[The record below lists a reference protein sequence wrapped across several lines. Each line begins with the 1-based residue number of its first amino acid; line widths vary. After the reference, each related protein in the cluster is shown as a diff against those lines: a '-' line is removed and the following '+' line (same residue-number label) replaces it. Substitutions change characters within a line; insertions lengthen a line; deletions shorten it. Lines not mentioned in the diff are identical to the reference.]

1 MELFLGIISMVSS
14 TAAAVFGLGGG
25 LILISFL
32 PDFLPGDALV
42 PVHGV
47 TQLASN
53 TSRAAF
59 SFRSIVWRLWPLFFA
74 GSVLGATM
82 FGLLVV
88 NISTAYIPVFIGV
101 YILLKLWS
109 ERVGRLLSSFDSLFV
124 LGFLQTGLGILVGST
139 GHLTMP
145 RLLKEI
151 SDRDGIVATSGM
163 FMSLSHGLKLLAY
176 GIIGFKFN
184 QYSVIL
190 AYMVTGALIGSFV
203 GTLLRR
209 QISNRWF
216 SQILKILLTVMALIG
231 TTVVPYNLFLH
242 ASAVQEKWS
251 ADVDV
256 RTALHQSRVDTS
268 LSIGL
273 GGIITLAVL
282 GTSAA
287 AFFGSGIEFSAV
299 NMSRQLEPLLGKS
312 AGYFFAAGLFAAG
325 LSSAVTAP
333 LAAAYA
339 VCGVMGW
346 PRDLRGKRFR
356 QVWFAVLVCGTAFS
370 VAGIKPLAAILFAQ
384 AANGFLLPLCAVFLL
399 LVMNRRDVLGAYV
412 NKHWVNGLGGIVVLV
427 TFALGLL
434 KILQVA
440 RVF

>member
-1 MELFLGIISMVSS
+1 MEFFLGIISMVSS

-32 PDFLPGDALV
+32 PDFLPADALV

-74 GSVLGATM
+74 GSVLGATL

-190 AYMVTGALIGSFV
+190 ACMVTGALIGSFV

-216 SQILKILLTVMALIG
+216 SQILKILLTVMALRMI
-231 TTVVPYNLFLH
+231 Y
-242 ASAVQEKWS
+242 SA
-251 ADVDV
+251 
-256 RTALHQSRVDTS
+256 
-268 LSIGL
+268 
-273 GGIITLAVL
+273 
-282 GTSAA
+282 
-287 AFFGSGIEFSAV
+287 
-299 NMSRQLEPLLGKS
+299 
-312 AGYFFAAGLFAAG
+312 
-325 LSSAVTAP
+325 
-333 LAAAYA
+333 
-339 VCGVMGW
+339 
-346 PRDLRGKRFR
+346 FR
-356 QVWFAVLVCGTAFS
+356 
-370 VAGIKPLAAILFAQ
+370 
-384 AANGFLLPLCAVFLL
+384 
-399 LVMNRRDVLGAYV
+399 
-412 NKHWVNGLGGIVVLV
+412 
-427 TFALGLL
+427 
-434 KILQVA
+434 
-440 RVF
+440 

>member
-1 MELFLGIISMVSS
+1 MFLGIISMVSS

-88 NISTAYIPVFIGV
+88 NISAAYIPVFIGV

-209 QISNRWF
+209 RISNRWF
-216 SQILKILLTVMALIG
+216 SQILKILLTVMALRMI
-231 TTVVPYNLFLH
+231 Y
-242 ASAVQEKWS
+242 SAFQ
-251 ADVDV
+251 
-256 RTALHQSRVDTS
+256 
-268 LSIGL
+268 
-273 GGIITLAVL
+273 
-282 GTSAA
+282 
-287 AFFGSGIEFSAV
+287 
-299 NMSRQLEPLLGKS
+299 
-312 AGYFFAAGLFAAG
+312 
-325 LSSAVTAP
+325 
-333 LAAAYA
+333 
-339 VCGVMGW
+339 
-346 PRDLRGKRFR
+346 
-356 QVWFAVLVCGTAFS
+356 
-370 VAGIKPLAAILFAQ
+370 
-384 AANGFLLPLCAVFLL
+384 
-399 LVMNRRDVLGAYV
+399 
-412 NKHWVNGLGGIVVLV
+412 
-427 TFALGLL
+427 
-434 KILQVA
+434 
-440 RVF
+440 

>member
-1 MELFLGIISMVSS
+1 MESILGIISMVSS
-14 TAAAVFGLGGG
+14 TAAALFGLGGG

-32 PDFLPGDALV
+32 PDFLPADALV

-53 TSRAAF
+53 TSHAAF

-74 GSVLGATM
+74 GSVLGATL

-88 NISTAYIPVFIGV
+88 NISTAYIPIFIGV

-216 SQILKILLTVMALIG
+216 SQILNILLTVMALRMI
-231 TTVVPYNLFLH
+231 Y
-242 ASAVQEKWS
+242 SA
-251 ADVDV
+251 
-256 RTALHQSRVDTS
+256 
-268 LSIGL
+268 
-273 GGIITLAVL
+273 
-282 GTSAA
+282 
-287 AFFGSGIEFSAV
+287 
-299 NMSRQLEPLLGKS
+299 
-312 AGYFFAAGLFAAG
+312 
-325 LSSAVTAP
+325 
-333 LAAAYA
+333 
-339 VCGVMGW
+339 
-346 PRDLRGKRFR
+346 FR
-356 QVWFAVLVCGTAFS
+356 
-370 VAGIKPLAAILFAQ
+370 
-384 AANGFLLPLCAVFLL
+384 
-399 LVMNRRDVLGAYV
+399 
-412 NKHWVNGLGGIVVLV
+412 
-427 TFALGLL
+427 
-434 KILQVA
+434 
-440 RVF
+440 

>member
-32 PDFLPGDALV
+32 PDFLPADALV

-74 GSVLGATM
+74 GSVLGATL

-176 GIIGFKFN
+176 GIIGFKFS

-216 SQILKILLTVMALIG
+216 SQILKILLTVMALRMI
-231 TTVVPYNLFLH
+231 Y
-242 ASAVQEKWS
+242 SAFQ
-251 ADVDV
+251 
-256 RTALHQSRVDTS
+256 
-268 LSIGL
+268 
-273 GGIITLAVL
+273 
-282 GTSAA
+282 
-287 AFFGSGIEFSAV
+287 
-299 NMSRQLEPLLGKS
+299 
-312 AGYFFAAGLFAAG
+312 
-325 LSSAVTAP
+325 
-333 LAAAYA
+333 
-339 VCGVMGW
+339 
-346 PRDLRGKRFR
+346 
-356 QVWFAVLVCGTAFS
+356 
-370 VAGIKPLAAILFAQ
+370 
-384 AANGFLLPLCAVFLL
+384 
-399 LVMNRRDVLGAYV
+399 
-412 NKHWVNGLGGIVVLV
+412 
-427 TFALGLL
+427 
-434 KILQVA
+434 
-440 RVF
+440 

>member
-1 MELFLGIISMVSS
+1 MEFFLGIISMVSS

-32 PDFLPGDALV
+32 PDFLPAEALV

-88 NISTAYIPVFIGV
+88 NITTAYIPVFIGV

-190 AYMVTGALIGSFV
+190 AYMVAGALIGSFV

-216 SQILKILLTVMALIG
+216 SQILKILLTVMALRMI
-231 TTVVPYNLFLH
+231 Y
-242 ASAVQEKWS
+242 SAF
-251 ADVDV
+251 
-256 RTALHQSRVDTS
+256 H
-268 LSIGL
+268 
-273 GGIITLAVL
+273 
-282 GTSAA
+282 
-287 AFFGSGIEFSAV
+287 
-299 NMSRQLEPLLGKS
+299 
-312 AGYFFAAGLFAAG
+312 
-325 LSSAVTAP
+325 
-333 LAAAYA
+333 
-339 VCGVMGW
+339 
-346 PRDLRGKRFR
+346 
-356 QVWFAVLVCGTAFS
+356 
-370 VAGIKPLAAILFAQ
+370 
-384 AANGFLLPLCAVFLL
+384 
-399 LVMNRRDVLGAYV
+399 
-412 NKHWVNGLGGIVVLV
+412 
-427 TFALGLL
+427 
-434 KILQVA
+434 
-440 RVF
+440 

>member
-32 PDFLPGDALV
+32 PDFLPADALV

-74 GSVLGATM
+74 GSVLGATL

-151 SDRDGIVATSGM
+151 SDRNGIVATSGM

-176 GIIGFKFN
+176 GIIGFKFS

-216 SQILKILLTVMALIG
+216 SQILKILLTVMALRMI
-231 TTVVPYNLFLH
+231 Y
-242 ASAVQEKWS
+242 SAFQ
-251 ADVDV
+251 
-256 RTALHQSRVDTS
+256 
-268 LSIGL
+268 
-273 GGIITLAVL
+273 
-282 GTSAA
+282 
-287 AFFGSGIEFSAV
+287 
-299 NMSRQLEPLLGKS
+299 
-312 AGYFFAAGLFAAG
+312 
-325 LSSAVTAP
+325 
-333 LAAAYA
+333 
-339 VCGVMGW
+339 
-346 PRDLRGKRFR
+346 
-356 QVWFAVLVCGTAFS
+356 
-370 VAGIKPLAAILFAQ
+370 
-384 AANGFLLPLCAVFLL
+384 
-399 LVMNRRDVLGAYV
+399 
-412 NKHWVNGLGGIVVLV
+412 
-427 TFALGLL
+427 
-434 KILQVA
+434 
-440 RVF
+440 

>member
-1 MELFLGIISMVSS
+1 MEFFLGIISMVSS

-32 PDFLPGDALV
+32 PDFLPAEALV

-74 GSVLGATM
+74 GSVLGATL

-151 SDRDGIVATSGM
+151 SDRDGIVSTSGM

-190 AYMVTGALIGSFV
+190 AYMVAGALIGSFV

-216 SQILKILLTVMALIG
+216 SQILKILLTVMALRMI
-231 TTVVPYNLFLH
+231 Y
-242 ASAVQEKWS
+242 SA
-251 ADVDV
+251 
-256 RTALHQSRVDTS
+256 
-268 LSIGL
+268 
-273 GGIITLAVL
+273 
-282 GTSAA
+282 
-287 AFFGSGIEFSAV
+287 
-299 NMSRQLEPLLGKS
+299 
-312 AGYFFAAGLFAAG
+312 
-325 LSSAVTAP
+325 
-333 LAAAYA
+333 
-339 VCGVMGW
+339 
-346 PRDLRGKRFR
+346 FR
-356 QVWFAVLVCGTAFS
+356 
-370 VAGIKPLAAILFAQ
+370 
-384 AANGFLLPLCAVFLL
+384 
-399 LVMNRRDVLGAYV
+399 
-412 NKHWVNGLGGIVVLV
+412 
-427 TFALGLL
+427 
-434 KILQVA
+434 
-440 RVF
+440 

>member
-1 MELFLGIISMVSS
+1 MEFFLGIISMVSS

-32 PDFLPGDALV
+32 PDFLPADALV

-74 GSVLGATM
+74 GSVLGATS

-216 SQILKILLTVMALIG
+216 SQILKILLTVMALRMI
-231 TTVVPYNLFLH
+231 Y
-242 ASAVQEKWS
+242 SA
-251 ADVDV
+251 
-256 RTALHQSRVDTS
+256 
-268 LSIGL
+268 
-273 GGIITLAVL
+273 
-282 GTSAA
+282 
-287 AFFGSGIEFSAV
+287 
-299 NMSRQLEPLLGKS
+299 
-312 AGYFFAAGLFAAG
+312 
-325 LSSAVTAP
+325 
-333 LAAAYA
+333 
-339 VCGVMGW
+339 
-346 PRDLRGKRFR
+346 FR
-356 QVWFAVLVCGTAFS
+356 
-370 VAGIKPLAAILFAQ
+370 
-384 AANGFLLPLCAVFLL
+384 
-399 LVMNRRDVLGAYV
+399 
-412 NKHWVNGLGGIVVLV
+412 
-427 TFALGLL
+427 
-434 KILQVA
+434 
-440 RVF
+440 

>member
-1 MELFLGIISMVSS
+1 MEFFLGIISMVSS

-32 PDFLPGDALV
+32 PDFLPAEALV

-74 GSVLGATM
+74 GSVLGATL

-176 GIIGFKFN
+176 GIIGFKFS

-190 AYMVTGALIGSFV
+190 AYMVTGALIGSFI

-216 SQILKILLTVMALIG
+216 SQILKILLTVMALRMI
-231 TTVVPYNLFLH
+231 Y
-242 ASAVQEKWS
+242 SAFQ
-251 ADVDV
+251 
-256 RTALHQSRVDTS
+256 
-268 LSIGL
+268 
-273 GGIITLAVL
+273 
-282 GTSAA
+282 
-287 AFFGSGIEFSAV
+287 
-299 NMSRQLEPLLGKS
+299 
-312 AGYFFAAGLFAAG
+312 
-325 LSSAVTAP
+325 
-333 LAAAYA
+333 
-339 VCGVMGW
+339 
-346 PRDLRGKRFR
+346 
-356 QVWFAVLVCGTAFS
+356 
-370 VAGIKPLAAILFAQ
+370 
-384 AANGFLLPLCAVFLL
+384 
-399 LVMNRRDVLGAYV
+399 
-412 NKHWVNGLGGIVVLV
+412 
-427 TFALGLL
+427 
-434 KILQVA
+434 
-440 RVF
+440 

>member
-1 MELFLGIISMVSS
+1 MELFLGIISMMAS
-14 TAAAVFGLGGG
+14 TAAAIFGLGGG

-59 SFRSIVWRLWPLFFA
+59 SFRSIVWRLLPLFFA
-74 GSVLGATM
+74 GSVLGATL

-88 NISTAYIPVFIGV
+88 NISTAYIPVFIGI

-109 ERVGRLLSSFDSLFV
+109 ERMGRWLSSFDSLFV

-151 SDRDGIVATSGM
+151 SDRDGIVATSGL

-184 QYSVIL
+184 QYSALL

-209 QISNRWF
+209 NISNRWF
-216 SQILKILLTVMALIG
+216 SQIMKILLTVMALRMI
-231 TTVVPYNLFLH
+231 Y
-242 ASAVQEKWS
+242 
-251 ADVDV
+251 
-256 RTALHQSRVDTS
+256 
-268 LSIGL
+268 
-273 GGIITLAVL
+273 LA
-282 GTSAA
+282 
-287 AFFGSGIEFSAV
+287 F
-299 NMSRQLEPLLGKS
+299 
-312 AGYFFAAGLFAAG
+312 
-325 LSSAVTAP
+325 
-333 LAAAYA
+333 
-339 VCGVMGW
+339 
-346 PRDLRGKRFR
+346 
-356 QVWFAVLVCGTAFS
+356 
-370 VAGIKPLAAILFAQ
+370 
-384 AANGFLLPLCAVFLL
+384 
-399 LVMNRRDVLGAYV
+399 
-412 NKHWVNGLGGIVVLV
+412 
-427 TFALGLL
+427 
-434 KILQVA
+434 
-440 RVF
+440 

>member
-1 MELFLGIISMVSS
+1 MEFFLGIISMVSS

-32 PDFLPGDALV
+32 PDFLPADALV

-74 GSVLGATM
+74 GSVLGATL

-216 SQILKILLTVMALIG
+216 SQILKILLTVMALRMI
-231 TTVVPYNLFLH
+231 Y
-242 ASAVQEKWS
+242 SA
-251 ADVDV
+251 
-256 RTALHQSRVDTS
+256 
-268 LSIGL
+268 
-273 GGIITLAVL
+273 
-282 GTSAA
+282 
-287 AFFGSGIEFSAV
+287 
-299 NMSRQLEPLLGKS
+299 
-312 AGYFFAAGLFAAG
+312 
-325 LSSAVTAP
+325 
-333 LAAAYA
+333 
-339 VCGVMGW
+339 
-346 PRDLRGKRFR
+346 FR
-356 QVWFAVLVCGTAFS
+356 
-370 VAGIKPLAAILFAQ
+370 
-384 AANGFLLPLCAVFLL
+384 
-399 LVMNRRDVLGAYV
+399 
-412 NKHWVNGLGGIVVLV
+412 
-427 TFALGLL
+427 
-434 KILQVA
+434 
-440 RVF
+440 

>member
-209 QISNRWF
+209 RISNRWF
-216 SQILKILLTVMALIG
+216 SQILKILLTVMALRMI
-231 TTVVPYNLFLH
+231 Y
-242 ASAVQEKWS
+242 SAFQ
-251 ADVDV
+251 
-256 RTALHQSRVDTS
+256 
-268 LSIGL
+268 
-273 GGIITLAVL
+273 
-282 GTSAA
+282 
-287 AFFGSGIEFSAV
+287 
-299 NMSRQLEPLLGKS
+299 
-312 AGYFFAAGLFAAG
+312 
-325 LSSAVTAP
+325 
-333 LAAAYA
+333 
-339 VCGVMGW
+339 
-346 PRDLRGKRFR
+346 
-356 QVWFAVLVCGTAFS
+356 
-370 VAGIKPLAAILFAQ
+370 
-384 AANGFLLPLCAVFLL
+384 
-399 LVMNRRDVLGAYV
+399 
-412 NKHWVNGLGGIVVLV
+412 
-427 TFALGLL
+427 
-434 KILQVA
+434 
-440 RVF
+440 